1 MNDIFEKN
9 SVTLI
14 LLKIF
19 DIYLCHYFATNKK
32 IAITHLW
39 HAIEPQTTCQLIA
52 KDKVGEQH
60 ILRKYCN
67 SNSLELQW
75 IYSTVEFQSSYYST
89 IQCATD
95 LKLYYVI
102 VYEKVDG

>member
-1 MNDIFEKN
+1 MNEIHVFEKN

-52 KDKVGEQH
+52 KDKVAEQH
-60 ILRKYCN
+60 I
-67 SNSLELQW
+67 
-75 IYSTVEFQSSYYST
+75 
-89 IQCATD
+89 
-95 LKLYYVI
+95 
-102 VYEKVDG
+102 

>member
-1 MNDIFEKN
+1 MCNRSETLLCDSLQKKSMNDIFEKN

-32 IAITHLW
+32 KAITHLW

-52 KDKVGEQH
+52 KDKVAEQH
-60 ILRKYCN
+60 I
-67 SNSLELQW
+67 
-75 IYSTVEFQSSYYST
+75 
-89 IQCATD
+89 
-95 LKLYYVI
+95 
-102 VYEKVDG
+102 

>member
-19 DIYLCHYFATNKK
+19 DIYLCLYFATNKK

-39 HAIEPQTTCQLIA
+39 HAIQPQTMYHLIA

-67 SNSLELQW
+67 CNSFGVIMALLNSQNFKVA
-75 IYSTVEFQSSYYST
+75 I
-89 IQCATD
+89 IQ
-95 LKLYYVI
+95 LS
-102 VYEKVDG
+102 KVQQV

>member
-19 DIYLCHYFATNKK
+19 DIYLCHYFAFATNKK

-39 HAIEPQTTCQLIA
+39 HAIQLQTTCQLIA
-52 KDKVGEQH
+52 KDKVAEHH
-60 ILRKYCN
+60 I
-67 SNSLELQW
+67 
-75 IYSTVEFQSSYYST
+75 
-89 IQCATD
+89 
-95 LKLYYVI
+95 
-102 VYEKVDG
+102 